1 MREVKLPEPAAWTV
15 GATLTWVAAPERS
28 PHAYSHA
35 ELRRFNLDGEDYLA
49 PIFTADQLRQAVQE
63 AVEAERERAAK
74 VCEGL
79 RDLRE
84 EARAI
89 LKASAALSEGDAAET
104 LRRLRH
110 ESDVRLHNGA
120 LDRAAAA
127 IRSGA

>member
-1 MREVKLPEPAAWTV
+1 MTDVKLPEPDTAS
-15 GATLTWVAAPERS
+15 L
-28 PHAYSHA
+28 AYSG
-35 ELRRFNLDGEDYLA
+35 RSTDYINGYEA
-49 PIFTADQLRQAVQE
+49 GYEAAASQLRQAVQE
-63 AVEAERERAAK
+63 AVEAERRRCAEL
-74 VCEGL
+74 CEGL